1 MEIKTEDVEQF
12 FHGMSDEEIRDN
24 WINIKVPRSCF
35 YCRKRLD
42 GGCKKIEGKLTDW
55 LLSHYCGLY
64 QDCALAALWKEASA
78 DGTAYKNMSWLSG
91 EG

>member
-1 MEIKTEDVEQF
+1 MEIKTEDVEYF

-35 YCRKRLD
+35 HCRKRLD

-64 QDCALAALWKEASA
+64 QDCALAALFFFFFFY
-78 DGTAYKNMSWLSG
+78 GTAYKIMSWLSG

>member
-1 MEIKTEDVEQF
+1 
-12 FHGMSDEEIRDN
+12 MSDEEIRDN

-35 YCRKRLD
+35 HCRKRLD

-55 LLSHYCGLY
+55 LLSHCCGLY

-78 DGTAYKNMSWLSG
+78 DGTAYKIMSWLSG
-91 EG
+91 EGR